1 MNHCLSGGPGRQGVW
16 EGAVDISGKGRYRQ
30 GLDALASRGGSM
42 AWAWLAVVWCPLL
55 GVPVVSRLA
64 LLTPRALCV
73 VLASLKGQSM
83 VRNEPLEA
91 TGPGPRSCFLPGHFP
106 LLG

>member
-1 MNHCLSGGPGRQGVW
+1 M
-16 EGAVDISGKGRYRQ
+16 DISGKGRYRQ
-30 GLDALASRGGSM
+30 GLDALASRGGSI

-73 VLASLKGQSM
+73 VLATLKGQSM
-83 VRNEPLEA
+83 VRDESPEA
-91 TGPGPRSCFLPGHFP
+91 TSSGPRSHQLLLFPAWPLPP
-106 LLG
+106 PVSLLG